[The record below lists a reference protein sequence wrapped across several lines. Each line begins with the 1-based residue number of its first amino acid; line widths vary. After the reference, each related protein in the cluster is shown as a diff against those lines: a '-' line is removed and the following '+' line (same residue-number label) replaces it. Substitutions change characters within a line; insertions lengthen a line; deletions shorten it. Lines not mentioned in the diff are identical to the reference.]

1 MTSADGSGVITTY
14 DEGLARRL
22 KALACTAPLHDL
34 DVRKVRLDWCDGAE
48 YQMAE
53 IALQAID
60 QVTVAMDFDRGADHQ
75 EVVNRVLPF
84 VAAQAPQRDRAEHAG
99 VARWVLDNLIN
110 VGSTDRGFRALY
122 GTFGPSGA
130 YERRVWDFR
139 LLVELVSRT
148 GRSTCGPLMRRST
161 CWSARWTR
169 MWSRRRSLRR

>member
-1 MTSADGSGVITTY
+1 MTSTR
-14 DEGLARRL
+14 AR
-22 KALACTAPLHDL
+22 C
-34 DVRKVRLDWCDGAE
+34 VLDWCDGGE

-122 GTFGPSGA
+122 GTFGPSGG

-139 LLVELVSRT
+139 LLVELASPDGEIYLRASDEAMQTTTGSASSR
-148 GRSTCGPLMRRST
+148 
-161 CWSARWTR
+161 
-169 MWSRRRSLRR
+169 

>member
-1 MTSADGSGVITTY
+1 MTSADGSGVTTTY

-99 VARWVLDNLIN
+99 VARGI
-110 VGSTDRGFRALY
+110 AM
-122 GTFGPSGA
+122 
-130 YERRVWDFR
+130 
-139 LLVELVSRT
+139 RT
-148 GRSTCGPLMRRST
+148 RS
-161 CWSARWTR
+161 
-169 MWSRRRSLRR
+169 